1 MAKCLQV
8 EVIKVSNEADN
19 LYMGYFVYIVLLKLQ
34 VLVLVPYGLF
44 SCLSVYHRHH
54 REPKFI
60 TCICDFVETCQACS
74 LVVK

>member
-44 SCLSVYHRHH
+44 SCLSVYHRYH

-60 TCICDFVETCQACS
+60 KCICAFVETCQACS